1 MVHHDFKGGYAMRK
15 MLTVLAMMVLIAA
28 SVLSG
33 GCQRRI
39 EVRDIVLSE
48 VIHSIFYAPQ
58 YVALH
63 KGFFLAEGLNVRLE
77 VAQGADRGAA
87 ALLAGSAQVAL
98 FGSEAA
104 IYTWQQ
110 GALNPIIAFALLCQ
124 RDGSFLVG
132 RTPDPDF
139 TWQDVVGKTII
150 GGRRGGVPQMVLE
163 YVLKAHDITPQSDVT
178 IVQNIGLGATAAAFA
193 GGTGDFVQLWEPSA
207 SRLVN
212 AGAGYIVAA
221 MGKYSD
227 VLPYTAFHATQ
238 TYMRENPDVIAAFT
252 RAIYRAQRWVHDH
265 TADEIAKTIQPAF
278 PDMALEDMTNII
290 ARYKELGVWALNP
303 IISREAFDHLQNI
316 MLEAGELTAKAPY
329 EAVVNTTVAERIINE
344 RR

>member
-1 MVHHDFKGGYAMRK
+1 MRRFQV
-15 MLTVLAMMVLIAA
+15 VLVVVLLIAA
-28 SVLSG
+28 TALSF
-33 GCQRRI
+33 GCRPRT

-87 ALLAGSAQVAL
+87 ALLSGAAQVAL

-132 RTPDPDF
+132 RTQDPDF
-139 TWQDVVGKTII
+139 SWRDVAGRTII

-163 YVLKAHDITPQSDVT
+163 YVLNEQGITPQSDVT
-178 IVQNIGLGATAAAFA
+178 IIQNIGLGATAAAFTE
-193 GGTGDFVQLWEPSA
+193 GTGDFVQLWEPSA

-212 AGAGYIVAA
+212 AGAGHIVAA
-221 MGKYSD
+221 MGEYSG

-238 TYMRENPDVIAAFT
+238 TYMRENPDVILGFT
-252 RAIYRAQRWVHDH
+252 RAIYRAQRWVQN
-265 TADEIAKTIQPAF
+265 TPAAEIAATIQPSF
-278 PDMALEDMTNII
+278 PDMPLADMTSII
-290 ARYKELGVWALNP
+290 HRYQQLGVWAVNP
-303 IISREAFDHLQNI
+303 LIPHAAFDHLQNI
-316 MLEAGELTAKAPY
+316 MVAAGELAAKAPF
-329 EAVVNTTVAERIINE
+329 ANVVNTEVAERVINE

>member
-1 MVHHDFKGGYAMRK
+1 MRK
-15 MLTVLAMMVLIAA
+15 MQLVLVIGVLIAA
-28 SVLSG
+28 TAMSF
-33 GCQRRI
+33 GCRPRT

-87 ALLAGSAQVAL
+87 ALLSGSAQVAL

-110 GALNPIIAFALLCQ
+110 GAQNPIIAFALLCQ

-132 RTPDPDF
+132 RTPDLDF
-139 TWQDVVGKTII
+139 TWQDVVG
-150 GGRRGGVPQMVLE
+150 R
-163 YVLKAHDITPQSDVT
+163 T
-178 IVQNIGLGATAAAFA
+178 IVQNIGLGATAAAFTE
-193 GGTGDFVQLWEPSA
+193 GIGDFVQLWEPSA

-212 AGAGYIVAA
+212 AGAGHVVAA
-221 MGKYSD
+221 MGEYSG

-238 TYMRENPDVIAAFT
+238 TYMRDNPEVIRGFT
-252 RAIYRAQRWVHDH
+252 RAIYRAQQWVQNNSA
-265 TADEIAKTIQPAF
+265 ADIAATVQPSF
-278 PDMALEDMTNII
+278 PDMALGDMTEII
-290 ARYKELGVWALNP
+290 VRYKELGVWAVNP
-303 IISREAFDHLQNI
+303 LIPREAFDHLQNI
-316 MLEAGELTAKAPY
+316 MVAAGELTAKPPF
-329 EAVVNTTVAERIINE
+329 EQVVNTAIAERVINE
-344 RR
+344 HQAAAASQRCCR

>member
-1 MVHHDFKGGYAMRK
+1 MRK
-15 MLTVLAMMVLIAA
+15 VLLVLTMAALIAA
-28 SVLSG
+28 TAMSF
-33 GCQRRI
+33 GCRPRTK
-39 EVRDIVLSE
+39 VRDIVLSE

-87 ALLAGSAQVAL
+87 ALLSGAAQVAL

-139 TWQDVVGKTII
+139 TWRDVVGRTII

-163 YVLKAHDITPQSDVT
+163 YVLNEHGVTPQGDVT
-178 IVQNIGLGATAAAFA
+178 IIQNIGLGATAAAFA
-193 GGTGDFVQLWEPSA
+193 EGTGDYVQLWEPAA

-221 MGKYSD
+221 MGKYSG
-227 VLPYTAFHATQ
+227 VLPYTAFHATK
-238 TYMRENPDVIAAFT
+238 TYMRENPDVILGFT
-252 RAIYRAQRWVHDH
+252 RAIYRAQRWVQ
-265 TADEIAKTIQPAF
+265 TTPAAEIAATIQPSF
-278 PDMALEDMTNII
+278 PDMALADMTAII
-290 ARYKELGVWALNP
+290 ARYKELGVWATNP
-303 IISREAFDHLQNI
+303 LIPREAFDHLQNI
-316 MLEAGELTAKAPY
+316 MLAAGELSSKAPF
-329 EAVVNTTVAERIINE
+329 ADVVNTEIAERVVNE